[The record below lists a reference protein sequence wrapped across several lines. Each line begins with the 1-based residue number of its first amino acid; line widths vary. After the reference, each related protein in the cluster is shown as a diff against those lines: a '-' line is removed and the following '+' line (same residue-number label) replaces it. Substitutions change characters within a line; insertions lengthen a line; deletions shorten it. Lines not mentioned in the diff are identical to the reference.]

1 MKQIKIPAELLYVL
15 SILLLALSVAMIT
28 CTDFGISMIVAPAYI
43 LSQKI
48 GVTFGQ
54 SEYIVQGVLFVVF
67 CIAMR
72 RVKLVYFSSFLT
84 GLFYGAVLDLWRVL
98 IPHFNPAVTVPGA
111 LPLPLK
117 IVYFVCGMTLTS
129 LSIAMI
135 FRVYLYPQVYDFF
148 VKGLSE
154 RYHLNRTRFKQGFDV
169 SCLLVSCA
177 MTLLLFR
184 KFVGVGFGTLIMT
197 ACNGFLIGFFDKWL
211 EKHVAVA
218 PLFPKLA
225 KHFDLEN

>member
-28 CTDFGISMIVAPAYI
+28 CTDFGVSMIVAPAYI

-48 GVTFGQ
+48 GLTFGQ
-54 SEYIVQGVLFVVF
+54 CEYIVQGVLFVVF

-98 IPHFNPAVTVPGA
+98 IPHFNPAVTVPGT

-135 FRVYLYPQVYDFF
+135 YRVYLYPQVYDFF
-148 VKGLSE
+148 VKGISQ
-154 RYHLNRTRFKQGFDV
+154 RYRRNRTRFKQIFDF
-169 SCLLVSCA
+169 SSLLVSCA

-197 ACNGFLIGFFDKWL
+197 VCNGFLIGFFDKWL
-211 EKHVAVA
+211 EKHVEVT
-218 PLFPKLA
+218 PLFAKLA
-225 KHFDLEN
+225 GYFDLES